1 MVNSDSI
8 KKLNDLFYDYKE
20 NDLDWFINDYLS
32 TRQSLDLSIKK
43 IGEDF
48 FRISEKNNIKIPY
61 SVGLIKNDSII
72 YSDRFNVYSEI
83 QLPKLDYDYVAINP
97 E

>member
-1 MVNSDSI
+1 M
-8 KKLNDLFYDYKE
+8 K
-20 NDLDWFINDYLS
+20 
-32 TRQSLDLSIKK
+32 TSLEYQK
-43 IGEDF
+43 
-48 FRISEKNNIKIPY
+48 KNNIKIPY

-97 E
+97 DIKIPELNQNNNWIYKSNSLKPLRLRLIGDLDNPKKKKYLYTS